1 MKVLVTGGS
10 GFIGSALVRFLIEET
25 DTEVVNLDKLTY
37 AAVPEALA
45 SVERDPRYRFERG
58 DIADGRFLRELFAR
72 HRPEIV
78 IHLAAESH
86 VDRSIDAPAAFV
98 DTNIVGTYTLL
109 SAALEH
115 WRALA
120 APARERLPF
129 PSRVDR
135 RGVRLAR
142 GDSGAFTE
150 TSRYDPSSPY
160 AASKAAA
167 DHLVRAW
174 SRTYGLPAVISNC
187 SNNYGEFQFPEKL
200 IPLMTLNALEGK
212 ALPIYGRGEN
222 VRDWLYV
229 GDHVRALWLIAAR
242 GKLGETY
249 NVGGGAERRNLD
261 VAEMICDLVDARH
274 PSNSGARRKLI
285 TFVADRPGH
294 DRRYA
299 IDAGKLARELGW
311 RPRETFD
318 SGLKRTVEWYLAH
331 PEWWTRVREQ
341 VYRGERLG
349 LPA

>member
-10 GFIGSALVRFLIEET
+10 GFIGSALVRFLIKET

-37 AAVPEALA
+37 AAVPEALV

-58 DIADGRFLRELFAR
+58 DIADGRLLRELFAR
-72 HRPEIV
+72 HRPELV

-109 SAALEH
+109 TAALEH

-120 APARERLPF
+120 APARERFRFHHVSTDEVFGSL
-129 PSRVDR
+129 
-135 RGVRLAR
+135 
-142 GDSGAFTE
+142 DSGRFTE

-249 NVGGGAERRNLD
+249 NVGGGAERRNLE

-274 PSNSGARRKLI
+274 PSNSGTRRKLI
-285 TFVADRPGH
+285 SFVPDRPGH

-299 IDAGKLARELGW
+299 IDASKLARELGW
-311 RPRETFD
+311 RPQETFE
-318 SGLKRTVEWYLAH
+318 SGLQRTVEWYLAH

-349 LPA
+349 LTI